1 MSDLIGIDVAAM
13 ASVLSGL
20 ETAAEEFDTALA
32 DFPVEVDAG
41 AASVLVSDIVGELID
56 ASIRIAGEAS
66 TLVERAEG
74 ALNDLSDFDHA
85 TSSELKRKSARAIR

>member
-1 MSDLIGIDVAAM
+1 MSDLIGIDVTAM

-41 AASVLVSDIVGELID
+41 AASVLISDMVGELID
-56 ASIRIAGEAS
+56 ASLRLVGEVG

-74 ALNDLSDFDHA
+74 ALADLSEFDH
-85 TSSELKRKSARAIR
+85 TTGSALSRFTEEMR